1 MNCTKISLEHKRQ
14 IAKELANVEHEIN
27 IHNVTFENILANLY
41 LALNLIENCGTTYRA
56 VSDMTKRLTNQSLV
70 SRFLVSNGNDG
81 LNINVDFKAP
91 RHHIGTNRRYYLH
104 ELAST

>member
-1 MNCTKISLEHKRQ
+1 MDWIAQKYPWNINAK

-41 LALNLIENCGTTYRA
+41 LALGLIKNCGTTYRA

-91 RHHIGTNRRYYLH
+91 LGTILKPI
-104 ELAST
+104 EDTICTS